1 MKRYSEKKLYETTIK
16 KMLNT
21 RFYKGETPY
30 IFAYYTY
37 EKGVYNFLFVEEKDK
52 DKSYLYDELPMICNT
67 MYWQQAN
74 DYADTYK
81 MNCDAFDKC
90 EPLTA

>member
-1 MKRYSEKKLYETTIK
+1 MKRYGEKKLYETTIK
-16 KMLNT
+16 KLLAT

-30 IFAYYTY
+30 IFAYYIY
-37 EKGVYNFLFVEEKDK
+37 VKGVYNFVFVEEKDK
-52 DKSYLYDELPMICNT
+52 NKAPLYVGAKCICNV
-67 MYWQQAN
+67 MYWQQTN

-81 MNCDAFDKC
+81 MNCNSFDKC